1 MKAIFIKE
9 INMFFSSFSGTLIIA
24 LFLLSNS
31 VLLWWISGTGQNI
44 LEIGYSNIDPLFFIA
59 PFLLLL
65 FIPAISMNSFSSE
78 IGNGTIETLKTKPI
92 SSLQI
97 ITGKYLAIITIVSL
111 SILPTLTYVFTINYL
126 SENGIDSGG
135 IIGSYIGLFLLS
147 FVFTSISLFCSSISK
162 NPLSALIIS
171 VIICSLFYF
180 GFNIISNIDAVES
193 FKIEISEIG
202 IATHYKTMSTGL
214 LSLSDL
220 LYFLIIIMLFLQ
232 FTNLKL
238 NRK

>member
-1 MKAIFIKE
+1 
-9 INMFFSSFSGTLIIA
+9 
-24 LFLLSNS
+24 
-31 VLLWWISGTGQNI
+31 
-44 LEIGYSNIDPLFFIA
+44 
-59 PFLLLL
+59 
-65 FIPAISMNSFSSE
+65 MNSFSLE
-78 IGNGTIETLKTKPI
+78 IENGTIETLKTKPI
-92 SSLQI
+92 SNLQI

-111 SILPTLTYVFTINYL
+111 SILPTLSYVFTINYL
-126 SENGIDSGG
+126 SVNGIDSGG

-147 FVFTSISLFCSSISK
+147 LVFTSISLFCSSISK

-180 GFNIISNIDAVES
+180 GFNIISNIDTVES

>member
-1 MKAIFIKE
+1 MKAIFKKE
-9 INMFFSSFSGTLIIA
+9 IDMFFSSFSGTLIIA

-44 LEIGYSNIDPLFFIA
+44 LEIGYSNIDPFFFIA

-65 FIPAISMNSFSSE
+65 FIPTISMNSFSSE
-78 IGNGTIETLKTKPI
+78 IENGTIETLKTKPI
-92 SSLQI
+92 SSFEI

>member
-1 MKAIFIKE
+1 MKAIFKKE

-78 IGNGTIETLKTKPI
+78 IENGTIETLKTKPI

-162 NPLSALIIS
+162 NPLSVLIIS

-180 GFNIISNIDAVES
+180 GFDIISNIDTVES

>member
-1 MKAIFIKE
+1 MKAIFKKE
-9 INMFFSSFSGTLIIA
+9 IDMFFSSFSGTLIIA
-24 LFLLSNS
+24 IFLLSNS
-31 VLLWWISGTGQNI
+31 ILLWWISGTGQNI
-44 LEIGYSNIDPLFFIA
+44 LEIGYSNIDALFFIA

-65 FIPAISMNSFSSE
+65 FIPTISMNSFSSE
-78 IGNGTIETLKTKPI
+78 IENGTIETLKTKPI
-92 SSLQI
+92 SSFEI

-162 NPLSALIIS
+162 NPLSALMIS

-180 GFNIISNIDAVES
+180 GFDIISNIDAVES

-202 IATHYKTMSTGL
+202 IATHYKTMSTGI